1 MNSNI
6 PPMIL
11 GKIKI
16 QNRIK
21 NYYNIFLKEYDR
33 PKLRN
38 KHMGFIS
45 AEETIHGE
53 NLKECHWVIWA
64 KSIWTKI
71 NHHYY
76 HDQIKKLINYNVLD
90 KAGHY
95 SIMTIFNDVVKH
107 VDEDY
112 DYYERPWDNIK
123 KKIYFMGVMIQ
134 GEGNLSFY
142 KTKTSRKKIY
152 DLHLERG
159 DVVLFDPNT
168 YHAFKS
174 TSDKMVYMYH
184 NQVTDVNIKI

>member
-21 NYYNIFLKEYDR
+21 NYNNIFLKEYDR
-33 PKLRN
+33 PKLKN
-38 KHMGFIS
+38 KHMGFIF
-45 AEETIHGE
+45 AEKSIHGE
-53 NLKECHWVIWA
+53 
-64 KSIWTKI
+64 SIRQNISFWQKLILTKI
-71 NHHYY
+71 NHNYY

-90 KAGHY
+90 ESGHY
-95 SIMTIFNDVVKH
+95 SIMTIFNDVNKH

-112 DYYERPWDNIK
+112 NYYEIPWAKIK

>member
-1 MNSNI
+1 
-6 PPMIL
+6 MIL

-53 NLKECHWVIWA
+53 NLKECHWRT
-64 KSIWTKI
+64 IWTKI

-90 KAGHY
+90 ESGHY

-142 KTKTSRKKIY
+142 KTKTSGKKIY

-159 DVVLFDPNT
+159 DVVLFDPTVMHKFINHSKN
-168 YHAFKS
+168 YCQMYALCVKNIIFKGR
-174 TSDKMVYMYH
+174 K
-184 NQVTDVNIKI
+184 